1 MRVARVVGI
10 LGVVYVHA
18 WTGLTGPQLDAIRG
32 TWQDDLRWVLMEV
45 FGRSAVP
52 LLGVISGWL
61 VAGSS
66 RIRDWREHIGRKAR
80 TILLPM
86 VLWNAIALLLVCSAA
101 VLFDLKAPLPQSA
114 WWVVEELFVL
124 TRNPDINVQ
133 MPFLRDLFV
142 CMVAAPI
149 LVRAPSPALLGVA
162 ALAVLVQIFALGW
175 PVLLRPAILAFFTL
189 GILARRTEMAERVA
203 ALPLIVALVPF
214 TLLLAVKIVAETRG
228 AAFLTTPTGAALD
241 LAQRLAAAVALWRL
255 SWVLAASPLRDGVLR
270 IEPCAF
276 LLFCAHLILIW
287 LFGPMIGQLTGP
299 LGSPLY
305 PIYLVLQPVLVL
317 GATLLLAAALT
328 RLAPRAASVLSGGR
342 LRGTPAAPAPRG

>member
-1 MRVARVVGI
+1 M
-10 LGVVYVHA
+10 GVVYVHA

-32 TWQDDLRWVLMEV
+32 SWQDDFRWTLMEV

-66 RIRDWREHIGRKAR
+66 RTRDWRDHIGRKAR

-86 VLWNAIALLLVCSAA
+86 VLWNAIALLLVSGAA
-101 VLFDLKAPLPQSA
+101 VLFDLKAPLPQSG

-124 TRNPDINVQ
+124 TRNPDVNVH

-142 CMVAAPI
+142 CMVAAPL
-149 LVRAPSPALLGVA
+149 LVRAPSAALLAVA
-162 ALAVLVQIFALGW
+162 ALAALVQVFGLGW
-175 PVLLRPAILAFFTL
+175 PLLLRPAIMTFFTL
-189 GILARRTEMAERVA
+189 GILARRTDMAERVA
-203 ALPLIVALVPF
+203 AWPLASALVPF
-214 TLLLAVKIVAETRG
+214 ALLLAVKIMAEIRG
-228 AAFLTTPTGAALD
+228 AAFLITPMGATLD

-255 SWVLAASPLRDGVLR
+255 SWVLAASPLRSVLMR

-276 LLFCAHLILIW
+276 LLFCVHLILIW

-305 PIYLVLQPVLVL
+305 LVYLVLQPSLVL
-317 GATLLLAAALT
+317 GATLLLAGALT
-328 RLAPRAASVLSGGR
+328 RLSPRAAGILSGGR
-342 LRGTPAAPAPRG
+342 LRGTPAARAPRG